1 MGEAINPLKAWLERD
16 GGLLRLRLAR
26 PKANIVDAAMIG
38 ALPRGID
45 KAPRLRWHMG
55 QRRQGGAFNFY
66 LFEGGGNAVAQ
77 GAEPAFGGLLLVV
90 GGEFCGHAS
99 SL

>member
-38 ALPRGID
+38 CSTRSPNLSNLILNR
-45 KAPRLRWHMG
+45 
-55 QRRQGGAFNFY
+55 
-66 LFEGGGNAVAQ
+66 
-77 GAEPAFGGLLLVV
+77 
-90 GGEFCGHAS
+90 
-99 SL
+99 